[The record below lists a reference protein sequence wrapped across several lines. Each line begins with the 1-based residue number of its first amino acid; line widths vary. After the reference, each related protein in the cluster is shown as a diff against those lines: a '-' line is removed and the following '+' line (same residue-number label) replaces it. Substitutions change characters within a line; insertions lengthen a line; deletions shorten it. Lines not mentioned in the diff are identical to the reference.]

1 MLISSYEKKIINWD
15 GTKTSSGSID
25 LINEEPLSIRLQGN
39 PYSVIMRTPGEEIPH
54 AAGFCLGEGIVDY
67 PSEIGSI
74 GFCDNDTNVIT
85 ITLTPEKA
93 ESIPDIIERRGYV
106 SQTSC
111 GICGKELIEDLQQ
124 RLKPM
129 EKGTKIDI
137 RKAYSAISTLSDHQ
151 KLRKITRASHGAA
164 LHDINGTFLSVA
176 EDAGRHNAVDKVIG
190 KLFLEEKLEKAKL
203 LILSSRI
210 SYELVQKA
218 ARAGIPVIV
227 AVSRPTNLAVE
238 LASSLNMTLACLSKK
253 NNGLKIFCN
262 DDGFEI
268 V

>member
-1 MLISSYEKKIINWD
+1 MNRYKERKILNW
-15 GTKTSSGSID
+15 KRSNTSSESIN
-25 LINEEPLSIRLQGN
+25 LLSEEPLSIRLQGN

-54 AAGFCLGEGIVDY
+54 AAGFCLGEGIVDH

-74 GFCDNDTNVIT
+74 GFCDNDTNVVT
-85 ITLTPEKA
+85 VTLTPEKF
-93 ESIPDIIERRGYV
+93 EKIPDIIERRGYI

-111 GICGKELIEDLQQ
+111 GICGKELIEDLKQKLTPITGAN
-124 RLKPM
+124 RIN
-129 EKGTKIDI
+129 ID
-137 RKAYSAISTLSDHQ
+137 KAYSAISNLSDYQ
-151 KLRKITRASHGAA
+151 ELRNKTRASHGAA
-164 LHDINGTFLSVA
+164 LFDANIKFLEAA

-190 KLFLEEKLEKAKL
+190 KLFLGEKLKSAKL

-238 LASSLNMTLACLSKK
+238 LADSLNMTLACLSKGD
-253 NNGLKIFCN
+253 GLKIFCN
-262 DDGFEI
+262 EKGFEI
-268 V
+268 

>member
-1 MLISSYEKKIINWD
+1 MLISSFEKKVTDWD

-25 LINEEPLSIRLQGN
+25 LINEEPLAIRLQGD

-54 AAGFCLGEGIVDY
+54 AAGFCLGEGIVDH

-74 GFCDNDTNVIT
+74 GFCDNDTNVVT
-85 ITLTPEKA
+85 VTLTPEKI
-93 ESIPDIIERRGYV
+93 ETIPDIIERRGYV

-111 GICGKELIEDLQQ
+111 GICGKELVEDLRQ

-129 EKGTKIDI
+129 KEVTKIDI
-137 RKAYSAISTLSDHQ
+137 EKAYAAISTLSEHQ
-151 KLRKITRASHGAA
+151 KLRKVTRASHGAA
-164 LHDINGTFLSVA
+164 LHDIDGNFLSVA

-190 KLFLEEKLEKAKL
+190 KLFLGEKLEKAKL

-218 ARAGIPVIV
+218 ARAGIPFIV
-227 AVSRPTNLAVE
+227 SVSRPTNLAVE
-238 LASSLNMTLACLSKK
+238 LATSLNMTLACLSKK
-253 NNGLKIFCN
+253 KSGLKIFCN
-262 DDGFEI
+262 EDGFQI
-268 V
+268 